1 VSVRIAAAIAGVRQ
15 RNIGSASL
23 LHLAAMHDR
32 PADADEGLLVDLHSH
47 SRYSDGTATLED
59 IEAVSDRRRIAVA
72 LTDHNEIRGAV
83 RLYERERI
91 WSVPGIE
98 VGTIEGL
105 EFLIYFRDPGAL
117 ERFIIEAVDPHLLSR
132 FMVRSRAKSL
142 AVIEAAQELGG
153 YVSLAHPFA
162 PGRKSI
168 EFHRRQGTRQ
178 AVFVDRVLRA
188 VDAFERF
195 NGGVLR
201 RSNSQAEEFA
211 IAVEKPFTAGSDS
224 HHVSTLGSC
233 GILFSRETVPAA
245 IDVHGALVAN
255 AGLQLVSRQ
264 GTHYRT
270 VPIIALQHTLFF
282 VRGRQVSR
290 RKHS

>member
-1 VSVRIAAAIAGVRQ
+1 MR
-15 RNIGSASL
+15 
-23 LHLAAMHDR
+23 DR
-32 PADADEGLLVDLHSH
+32 PPECDAPPLGELSSGLLVDLHSH

-59 IEAVSDRRRIAVA
+59 VESTCLRQGIGVS
-72 LTDHNEIRGAV
+72 LTDHNEIRGAI
-83 RLYERERI
+83 RLCERERI

-105 EFLIYFRDPGAL
+105 EFLIYFRDPGDL
-117 ERFIIEAVDPHLLSR
+117 ERYFIKAVDPYLLSR
-132 FMVRSRAKSL
+132 FMVRSRARSL
-142 AVIEAAQELGG
+142 DVIEEAHDMGG

-168 EFHRRQGTRQ
+168 EFHRQKGPQ
-178 AVFVDRVLRA
+178 ESVFIERMLTA
-188 VDAFERF
+188 IDAIERF

-201 RSNSQAEEFA
+201 RSNSRAEEFSVG
-211 IAVEKPFTAGSDS
+211 VEKPFTAGSDS

-233 GILFSRETVPAA
+233 GVVFSRETVPSQAEL
-245 IDVHGALVAN
+245 HGALVSN
-255 AGLQLVSRQ
+255 AGLELVSRQ

-282 VRGRQVSR
+282 VRGRRAAR
-290 RKHS
+290 RKHH